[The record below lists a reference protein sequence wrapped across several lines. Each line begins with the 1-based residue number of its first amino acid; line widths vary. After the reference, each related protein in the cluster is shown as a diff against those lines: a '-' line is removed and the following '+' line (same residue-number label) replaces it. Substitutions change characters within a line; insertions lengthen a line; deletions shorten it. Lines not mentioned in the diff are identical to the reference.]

1 MRFIIQQGIRVVR
14 RILFAAL
21 VITLLAPVMPAAIVH
36 AAGNIQYVF
45 AYLDSPG
52 TLTDCRDVAAGCSLR
67 DALHAAADGDT
78 IQFAHST
85 SWPITYTLDLAR
97 GPLIVGHA
105 VTIQGPGAS
114 NLLISGGGAVT
125 VFTVN
130 SAVTA
135 TISGLTIADGD
146 AGNNVGGGI
155 NNSGT
160 LTVAQSAIQNN
171 SAPNG
176 HGGGVYNAGTLTL
189 TGCTVS
195 GNSSGGGGGIGNGD
209 FTATSLTITGSTIT
223 GNTATVGG
231 GILTQFAG
239 TVTITASTI
248 QGNHATNGGGIANGF
263 SINGNKATGS
273 DVTITGSTVRDNQA
287 TGTGGGIYSNL
298 SLTLT
303 NSTVSGNNAGGN
315 GGGLFNEPY
324 NAANAT
330 LIATTV
336 SNNTVSGSGSSGGG
350 INDASGGTVTLTA
363 SLVAGNMTTGGATAP
378 DLANTFM
385 SSGHNLVGISMG
397 STGLV
402 NGTNGDLV
410 GAASAP
416 LDPRLNPLAANGG
429 PTATHAL
436 RLNSPAIDT
445 GGPCPSGITQDQ
457 RGQPRIGACDIGAY
471 EYQPVTPTVS
481 NATGPASGGGVTF
494 HGTGFQTGS
503 QLTIGGTTI
512 TAPASGV
519 SDDGTALTLTVP
531 AHSTGNVGFA
541 VTNPGGHVAAGTLT
555 YVPVVTSLSAT
566 SGSNTGGSS
575 VIITGIG
582 FVAGNTSVMFGNT
595 SATVTN
601 VTATA
606 ISVTVPAHGVGT
618 VDVTVTV
625 SGVSATKAGA
635 YTYGV
640 VNPIAPPRPL
650 SGSPVTGN
658 PGSAPSPRPTGSPTS
673 GSPNPL
679 PPSR

>member
-1 MRFIIQQGIRVVR
+1 VKTPRAIRSEWKTPEMIASLR
-14 RILFAAL
+14 RAGFALLLVAL
-21 VITLLAPVMPAAIVH
+21 LIPALPAPIVH
-36 AAGNIQYVF
+36 AGGNIQYVF
-45 AYLDSPG
+45 SYLDNPG
-52 TLTDCRDVAAGCSLR
+52 VRTDCRDVAAGCSLR

-85 SWPITYTLDLAR
+85 PWPITYTLDLAR

-125 VFTVN
+125 DFTVN
-130 SAVTA
+130 STVTA

-195 GNSSGGGGGIGNGD
+195 GNSSGGGGIGNGD

-263 SINGNKATGS
+263 RINGNKATGS

-336 SNNTVSGSGSSGGG
+336 SNNTISGSGSSGGG

-378 DLANTFM
+378 
-385 SSGHNLVGISMG
+385 
-397 STGLV
+397 
-402 NGTNGDLV
+402 
-410 GAASAP
+410 
-416 LDPRLNPLAANGG
+416 R
-429 PTATHAL
+429 
-436 RLNSPAIDT
+436 
-445 GGPCPSGITQDQ
+445 
-457 RGQPRIGACDIGAY
+457 
-471 EYQPVTPTVS
+471 
-481 NATGPASGGGVTF
+481 
-494 HGTGFQTGS
+494 
-503 QLTIGGTTI
+503 
-512 TAPASGV
+512 
-519 SDDGTALTLTVP
+519 
-531 AHSTGNVGFA
+531 
-541 VTNPGGHVAAGTLT
+541 PG
-555 YVPVVTSLSAT
+555 
-566 SGSNTGGSS
+566 
-575 VIITGIG
+575 
-582 FVAGNTSVMFGNT
+582 
-595 SATVTN
+595 
-601 VTATA
+601 
-606 ISVTVPAHGVGT
+606 
-618 VDVTVTV
+618 
-625 SGVSATKAGA
+625 
-635 YTYGV
+635 
-640 VNPIAPPRPL
+640 
-650 SGSPVTGN
+650 
-658 PGSAPSPRPTGSPTS
+658 
-673 GSPNPL
+673 
-679 PPSR
+679 